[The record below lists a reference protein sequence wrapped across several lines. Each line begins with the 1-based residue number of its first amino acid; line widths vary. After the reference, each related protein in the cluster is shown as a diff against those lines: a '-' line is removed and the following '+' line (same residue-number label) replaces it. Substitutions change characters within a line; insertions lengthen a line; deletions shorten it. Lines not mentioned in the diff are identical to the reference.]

1 MIGTMRS
8 PLFDQINAEV
18 QTADRFV
25 LQSTKMLKVTLGPDV
40 LAAKGAMVA
49 HQGQVQFHHESS
61 GSLAR
66 FVKRA
71 VSADDQALMRV
82 SGPGEVFFAHA
93 AEHVFLL
100 QLEGDA
106 ISVGGSSLL
115 AFDAAL
121 QWDIH
126 RTKGAGMMTGGFFNT
141 LIQGSG
147 TVALTSHG
155 QPMILDCSQQPTF
168 VDPNAAVC
176 WSANLTPGVV
186 SSMNMSS
193 MLRGGSGEAFQYAF
207 HGPGFVVVQPSEGFP
222 TATS

>member
-1 MIGTMRS
+1 MRS
-8 PLFDQINAEV
+8 PLFDQANAEV
-18 QTADRFV
+18 QSADRYA

-82 SGPGEVFFAHA
+82 SGPGEVFFARS

-115 AFDAAL
+115 VLDAEL
-121 QWDIH
+121 HWDIH
-126 RTKGAGMMTGGFFNT
+126 RTRGAGMMTGGFFNT
-141 LIQGSG
+141 LVQGHG

-155 QPMILDCSQQPTF
+155 QPMILDCSQQPTY

-222 TATS
+222 MVTG